1 MAAMT
6 VETLIGNLSR
16 AEQLLAMELIWQS
29 LSSVES
35 TLESPGWH
43 DEVVRE
49 RLQNPLP
56 GGSLGLR
63 ESLAEIQG
71 RRSARQTS
79 T

>member
-1 MAAMT
+1 MT
-6 VETLIGNLSR
+6 VESLIGNLSR

-35 TLESPGWH
+35 TLESPEWH

-56 GGSLGLR
+56 GESLGLR

>member
-1 MAAMT
+1 MT

-43 DEVVRE
+43 DEVVQE
-49 RLQNPLP
+49 RLQNPHP
-56 GGSLGLR
+56 GESLGLR